1 MALDKRRRIYTR
13 RGDLGET
20 SLCFGP
26 RVGKDQIRIIIC
38 GQLDELNSFLG
49 LIRTEKLAPGI
60 EPILVQIQ
68 KKIFQLSS
76 EITTYSPAKH
86 EIPVVGPN
94 DIQEL
99 EQWIDAWE
107 PTLPPLTNFILPG
120 GCRSAALFH
129 VARSVC
135 RRAERHVV
143 LLIRKDPSVSRFS
156 IGWLNRLSDLLF
168 IFARAENLA
177 NHFQEENV

>member
-1 MALDKRRRIYTR
+1 MASDKRRRIYTR

-49 LIRTEKLAPGI
+49 LIRTEDLAPGV
-60 EPILVQIQ
+60 EPIIVQIQ
-68 KKIFQLSS
+68 RKIFQISS
-76 EITTYSPAKH
+76 EITTYSPVKH
-86 EIPVVGPN
+86 EIPVIGTD
-94 DIQEL
+94 DIQQL
-99 EQWIDAWE
+99 EEWIDLWE

-120 GCRSAALFH
+120 GSRSAALFQ

-168 IFARAENLA
+168 ILARVENQA
-177 NHFQEENV
+177 NHFQEEIV